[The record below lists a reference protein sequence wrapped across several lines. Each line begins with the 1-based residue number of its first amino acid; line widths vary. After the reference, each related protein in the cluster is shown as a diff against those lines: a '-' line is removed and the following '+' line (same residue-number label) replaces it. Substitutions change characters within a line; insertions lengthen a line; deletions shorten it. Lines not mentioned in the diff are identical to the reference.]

1 MTPPNGAGLRM
12 AWERVRRR
20 AIGHRRDEFGEP
32 WMLAVSDPSGVV
44 ALRADADPPDAK
56 PPVTVPPV
64 TVPPVTVPPVT
75 VPPVTVPPVTR
86 RPDTVP
92 AVAVPADGEEALVG
106 ALHRVADSFE
116 RVAESLDADRRER
129 RGSLEGFDALL
140 RELVT
145 ELRPPSAIPPVVVG
159 GSIEPDALEGQ
170 LDLSQPEIAPN
181 AKARTK

>member
-44 ALRADADPPDAK
+44 ALRADADPP
-56 PPVTVPPV
+56 VTVPPV
-64 TVPPVTVPPVT
+64 TVPPDAK
-75 VPPVTVPPVTR
+75 PPVTVPPVTR

>member
-1 MTPPNGAGLRM
+1 
-12 AWERVRRR
+12 
-20 AIGHRRDEFGEP
+20 
-32 WMLAVSDPSGVV
+32 MLAVSDPSGVV

-56 PPVTVPPV
+56 
-64 TVPPVTVPPVT
+64 
-75 VPPVTVPPVTR
+75 PPVTVPPVTR